1 MVNIIITT
9 WKRLLRD
16 KANTFW
22 ILCFPI
28 ILGTLFNVA
37 FSNMAASEDMS
48 AINVAVICED
58 DLYGEALKQ
67 SIETISEG
75 KDAMLNAIFCDD
87 KKATELLEN
96 KEVVGI
102 IHSGKTAKLSI
113 SANMTTE
120 SINQSILQAFIN
132 EYNMYQDSIAK
143 IMINNPENI
152 ENVLSNFESI
162 SDFNNEVTISRKPDA
177 DPFSQYFYNLLA
189 MACLYTSMGGV
200 LVATHN
206 QANLSDLGMRKCLS
220 PTHKL
225 KSIVSELIA
234 TSTYEFALNFI
245 GFIYVAYVLKVD
257 IASRLPLAILT
268 TFIGCL
274 TGVSLGFFIGS
285 FGQKSQDFKQGMIF
299 VVTMPLCFLSGLMM
313 GNMKIIIQNNCPI
326 LNKINPATIITDS
339 FYSLAIYE
347 SYDRFIFDIISL
359 LIFVII
365 FIMAGF
371 LMTRR
376 KKYAS
381 L

>member
-87 KKATELLEN
+87 KKATELLE
-96 KEVVGI
+96 KKDVVGI

-113 SANMTTE
+113 SANMSTE
-120 SINQSILQAFIN
+120 SINQSILQAFRN

-143 IMINNPENI
+143 IMINHPENI

-200 LVATHN
+200 VVATHN

-268 TFIGCL
+268 TFVGCL

-299 VVTMPLCFLSGLMM
+299 AVTMPLCFLSGLMM

>member
-113 SANMTTE
+113 SANMSTE

-143 IMINNPENI
+143 IMINHPENI

-268 TFIGCL
+268 TFVGCL

-299 VVTMPLCFLSGLMM
+299 AVTMPLCFLSGLMM

-359 LIFVII
+359 LIFVRI

>member
-28 ILGTLFNVA
+28 ILGTLFNIA

-87 KKATELLEN
+87 KKATELLE
-96 KEVVGI
+96 KKDVVGI

-113 SANMTTE
+113 SANMSTE

-143 IMINNPENI
+143 IMINHPENI

-268 TFIGCL
+268 TFVGCL

-299 VVTMPLCFLSGLMM
+299 AVTMPLCFLSGLMM

>member
-28 ILGTLFNVA
+28 ILGTLFNIA

-87 KKATELLEN
+87 KKSTELLEN

-113 SANMTTE
+113 SANMSTE

-143 IMINNPENI
+143 IMINHPENI

-268 TFIGCL
+268 TFVGCL

-285 FGQKSQDFKQGMIF
+285 LGQKSQDFKQGMIF
-299 VVTMPLCFLSGLMM
+299 AVTMPLCFLSGLMM

>member
-87 KKATELLEN
+87 KKATELLE
-96 KEVVGI
+96 KKDVVGI

-113 SANMTTE
+113 SANMSTE

-143 IMINNPENI
+143 IMINHPENI

-268 TFIGCL
+268 TFVGCL

-299 VVTMPLCFLSGLMM
+299 AVTMPLCFLSGLMM

>member
-87 KKATELLEN
+87 KKATELLE
-96 KEVVGI
+96 KKDVVGI

-113 SANMTTE
+113 SANMSTE

-143 IMINNPENI
+143 IMINHPENI

-245 GFIYVAYVLKVD
+245 GFIYVSYVLKVD

-268 TFIGCL
+268 TFVGCL

-299 VVTMPLCFLSGLMM
+299 AVTMPLCFLSGLMM

>member
-87 KKATELLEN
+87 KKATELLE
-96 KEVVGI
+96 KKDVVGI

-113 SANMTTE
+113 SANMSTE

-143 IMINNPENI
+143 IMINHPENI

-162 SDFNNEVTISRKPDA
+162 SDFNNEVTISRKQDA

-268 TFIGCL
+268 TFVGCL

>member
-1 MVNIIITT
+1 MINIIITT
-9 WKRLLRD
+9 WKRLLRN
-16 KANTFW
+16 KTNTFW

-28 ILGTLFNVA
+28 VLGTLFNIA
-37 FSNMAASEDMS
+37 FSNMSESEEMNT
-48 AINVAVICED
+48 IPVAVVCEED
-58 DLYGEALKQ
+58 TYGETLKQ
-67 SIETISEG
+67 SLKTICESD
-75 KDAMLNAIFCDD
+75 DAMLKANFCDD
-87 KKATELLEN
+87 KKAKKLL
-96 KEVVGI
+96 KDKKVVGI
-102 IHSGKTAKLSI
+102 IYSGKTANLSI
-113 SANMTTE
+113 SANMSTE
-120 SINQSILQAFIN
+120 SLNQSILQAFVN
-132 EYNMYQDSIAK
+132 EYNMYQESITK
-143 IMINNPENI
+143 ILANYPENI
-152 ENVLSNFESI
+152 ENIINNFESI

-200 LVATHN
+200 LVATEN
-206 QANLSDLGMRKCLS
+206 QGNLSELGMRKCLS

-225 KSIVSELIA
+225 KSIVAELFA
-234 TSTYEFALNFI
+234 TATYEFVLNFI
-245 GFIYVAYVLKVD
+245 GFVYVAYVLKVD

-285 FGQKSQDFKQGMIF
+285 IGHKSQDFKQGMVF
-299 VVTMPLCFLSGLMM
+299 AVTMPLCFLSGLMM

-339 FYSLAIYE
+339 FYSLSIYE
-347 SYDRFIFDIISL
+347 SYDRFIFDIVSL
-359 LIFVII
+359 LIFVIV
-365 FIMAGF
+365 FILVGF

>member
-113 SANMTTE
+113 SANMSTE

-143 IMINNPENI
+143 IMINHPENI

-206 QANLSDLGMRKCLS
+206 QANLSNLGMRKCLS

>member
-87 KKATELLEN
+87 KKATELLE
-96 KEVVGI
+96 KKDVVGI

-113 SANMTTE
+113 SANMSTE

-143 IMINNPENI
+143 IMINHPENI

-206 QANLSDLGMRKCLS
+206 QANLSNLGMRKCLS

>member
-113 SANMTTE
+113 SANMSTE

-143 IMINNPENI
+143 IMINHPENI

-268 TFIGCL
+268 TFVGCL

-299 VVTMPLCFLSGLMM
+299 AVTMPLCFLSGLMM

>member
-67 SIETISEG
+67 SIEAISEG

-87 KKATELLEN
+87 KKATELLE
-96 KEVVGI
+96 KKDVVGI

-113 SANMTTE
+113 SANMSTE

-143 IMINNPENI
+143 IMINHPENL

-268 TFIGCL
+268 TFVGCL

>member
-1 MVNIIITT
+1 MANI
-9 WKRLLRD
+9 
-16 KANTFW
+16 
-22 ILCFPI
+22 
-28 ILGTLFNVA
+28 
-37 FSNMAASEDMS
+37 MA
-48 AINVAVICED
+48 I
-58 DLYGEALKQ
+58 G
-67 SIETISEG
+67 
-75 KDAMLNAIFCDD
+75 
-87 KKATELLEN
+87 
-96 KEVVGI
+96 
-102 IHSGKTAKLSI
+102 
-113 SANMTTE
+113 
-120 SINQSILQAFIN
+120 
-132 EYNMYQDSIAK
+132 
-143 IMINNPENI
+143 ENI

-268 TFIGCL
+268 TFVGCL

-299 VVTMPLCFLSGLMM
+299 AVTMPLCFLSGLMM

>member
-67 SIETISEG
+67 SIEAISEG

-87 KKATELLEN
+87 KKATELLE
-96 KEVVGI
+96 KKDVVGI

-113 SANMTTE
+113 SANMSTE

-143 IMINNPENI
+143 IMINHPENL

-268 TFIGCL
+268 TFVGCL

-285 FGQKSQDFKQGMIF
+285 FGQKSQDFKQGIIF

>member
-48 AINVAVICED
+48 TINVAVICED
-58 DLYGEALKQ
+58 DIYGETLKQ

-75 KDAMLNAIFCDD
+75 DDAMLNATFCDE
-87 KKATELLEN
+87 KKATELLE
-96 KEVVGI
+96 KKDVVGI

-113 SANMTTE
+113 SANMSTE

-143 IMINNPENI
+143 IMINHPENL

-268 TFIGCL
+268 TFVGCL

>member
-67 SIETISEG
+67 SIEAISEG

-87 KKATELLEN
+87 KKATELLE
-96 KEVVGI
+96 KKDVVGI

-113 SANMTTE
+113 SANMSTE

-143 IMINNPENI
+143 IMINHPENI

-162 SDFNNEVTISRKPDA
+162 SDFNNEVTISRKQDA

-268 TFIGCL
+268 TFVGCL

>member
-1 MVNIIITT
+1 
-9 WKRLLRD
+9 
-16 KANTFW
+16 
-22 ILCFPI
+22 
-28 ILGTLFNVA
+28 
-37 FSNMAASEDMS
+37 
-48 AINVAVICED
+48 
-58 DLYGEALKQ
+58 
-67 SIETISEG
+67 
-75 KDAMLNAIFCDD
+75 MLNAIFCDD

-113 SANMTTE
+113 SANMSTE

-143 IMINNPENI
+143 IMINHPENI

-268 TFIGCL
+268 TFVGCL

-299 VVTMPLCFLSGLMM
+299 AVTMPLCFLSGLMM

>member
-102 IHSGKTAKLSI
+102 LHSGKTAKLSI
-113 SANMTTE
+113 SANRSTE

-143 IMINNPENI
+143 IMINHPENI

-268 TFIGCL
+268 TFVGCL

-299 VVTMPLCFLSGLMM
+299 AVTMPLCFLSGLMM

>member
-87 KKATELLEN
+87 KKSTELLE
-96 KEVVGI
+96 KKDVVGI

-113 SANMTTE
+113 SANMSTE

-143 IMINNPENI
+143 IMINHPENI

-268 TFIGCL
+268 TFVGCL

-299 VVTMPLCFLSGLMM
+299 AVTMPLCFLSGLMM

>member
-87 KKATELLEN
+87 KKATDLLEN

-113 SANMTTE
+113 SANMSTE

-143 IMINNPENI
+143 IMINHPENI

-268 TFIGCL
+268 TFVGCL

-299 VVTMPLCFLSGLMM
+299 AVTMPLCFLSGLMM

>member
-113 SANMTTE
+113 SANMSTE

-143 IMINNPENI
+143 IMITHPENI

-268 TFIGCL
+268 TFVGCL

-299 VVTMPLCFLSGLMM
+299 AVTMPLCFLSGLMM

>member
-87 KKATELLEN
+87 KKATELLE
-96 KEVVGI
+96 KKDVVGI

-113 SANMTTE
+113 SANMSTE

-143 IMINNPENI
+143 IMINHPENI

-299 VVTMPLCFLSGLMM
+299 AVTMPLCFLSGLMM

>member
-28 ILGTLFNVA
+28 ILGTLFNIA

-113 SANMTTE
+113 SANMSTE

-143 IMINNPENI
+143 IMINHPENI

-268 TFIGCL
+268 TFVGCL

-299 VVTMPLCFLSGLMM
+299 AVTMPLCFLSGLMM

>member
-58 DLYGEALKQ
+58 DIYGEALKQ

-113 SANMTTE
+113 SANMSTE

-143 IMINNPENI
+143 IMINHPENI

-268 TFIGCL
+268 TFVGCL

-299 VVTMPLCFLSGLMM
+299 AVTMPLCFLSGLMM

>member
-67 SIETISEG
+67 SIEAISEG

-87 KKATELLEN
+87 KKATELLE
-96 KEVVGI
+96 KKDVVGI

-113 SANMTTE
+113 SANMSTE

-143 IMINNPENI
+143 IMINHPENL

-268 TFIGCL
+268 TFVGCL

-365 FIMAGF
+365 FIMTGF

>member
-1 MVNIIITT
+1 
-9 WKRLLRD
+9 
-16 KANTFW
+16 
-22 ILCFPI
+22 
-28 ILGTLFNVA
+28 
-37 FSNMAASEDMS
+37 MS

-87 KKATELLEN
+87 KKATELLE
-96 KEVVGI
+96 KKDVVGI

-113 SANMTTE
+113 SANMSTE

-143 IMINNPENI
+143 IMINHPENI

-268 TFIGCL
+268 TFVGCL

-285 FGQKSQDFKQGMIF
+285 FGQKSR
-299 VVTMPLCFLSGLMM
+299 TS
-313 GNMKIIIQNNCPI
+313 NR
-326 LNKINPATIITDS
+326 
-339 FYSLAIYE
+339 E
-347 SYDRFIFDIISL
+347 
-359 LIFVII
+359 
-365 FIMAGF
+365 
-371 LMTRR
+371 
-376 KKYAS
+376 
-381 L
+381 

>member
-87 KKATELLEN
+87 KKATELLE
-96 KEVVGI
+96 KKDVVGI

-113 SANMTTE
+113 SANMSTE

-143 IMINNPENI
+143 IMINHPENI

-268 TFIGCL
+268 TFVGCL

-299 VVTMPLCFLSGLMM
+299 AVTMPLCFLSGLMM

-359 LIFVII
+359 LIFVIT

>member
-16 KANTFW
+16 KGNTFW
-22 ILCFPI
+22 ILCFPV
-28 ILGTLFNVA
+28 ILGTFFNVA
-37 FSNMAASEDMS
+37 FSNMSASEDMS
-48 AINVAVICED
+48 TINVAVICED
-58 DLYGEALKQ
+58 DIYGETLKQ

-75 KDAMLNAIFCDD
+75 DDAMLNATFCDE

-96 KEVVGI
+96 KDVVGI
-102 IHSGKTAKLSI
+102 IHSGETAKLSI
-113 SANMTTE
+113 SANMSTE
-120 SINQSILQAFIN
+120 SLNQSILQAFIN

-143 IMINNPENI
+143 ILINHPENI

-162 SDFNNEVTISRKPDA
+162 SDFNNEVSISRKPDA

-234 TSTYEFALNFI
+234 TSTYEFVLNFI

-268 TFIGCL
+268 TFVGCL

>member
-113 SANMTTE
+113 SANMSTE

-143 IMINNPENI
+143 IMINHPENI

-268 TFIGCL
+268 TFVGCL

>member
-87 KKATELLEN
+87 KKATELLE
-96 KEVVGI
+96 KKDVVGI

-113 SANMTTE
+113 SANMSTE

-143 IMINNPENI
+143 IMINHPENI

>member
-113 SANMTTE
+113 SANMSTE

-143 IMINNPENI
+143 IMINHPENI

-299 VVTMPLCFLSGLMM
+299 AVTMPLCFLSGLMM

>member
-9 WKRLLRD
+9 WKRLLRN

-113 SANMTTE
+113 SANMSTE

-143 IMINNPENI
+143 IMINHPENI

-268 TFIGCL
+268 TFVGCL

-299 VVTMPLCFLSGLMM
+299 AVTMPLCFLSGLMM